1 MGNEYAND
9 EYLKELEE
17 AGCDVSGAMNRFMGR
32 ADLYKKF
39 LGKFL
44 DDRSYTELLKCIEDH
59 KIEDA
64 FMHAHTLKGVAGNL
78 GIDNLLKELIPVV
91 EALRAGK
98 EPEPEQ
104 VLACVREYELVAGVI
119 GRH

>member
-1 MGNEYAND
+1 M
-9 EYLKELEE
+9 
-17 AGCDVSGAMNRFMGR
+17 
-32 ADLYKKF
+32 
-39 LGKFL
+39 

-104 VLACVREYELVAGVI
+104 VLACVREYEVVAGVI

>member
-44 DDRSYTELLKCIEDH
+44 DDRSYTELLKCLEDH

-78 GIDNLLKELIPVV
+78 GIDSLLKELIPVV
-91 EALRAGK
+91 EALRAGR
-98 EPEPEQ
+98 EPEHEQ
-104 VLACVREYELVAGVI
+104 VSACVREYELVAGVI
-119 GRH
+119 RRH